1 MKTNLES
8 SEEKKK
14 ILVTVNELVEV
25 HSREQLMD
33 LLEKANIEYHKQA
46 TCHKLA
52 ELLVEEVFELSRLT
66 LEEMKCVLKNYY
78 LVSFSS
84 VPPLTKEEL
93 INCILQQRIKWRG
106 SYPTLNLTSQ

>member
-8 SEEKKK
+8 SEKKK
-14 ILVTVNELVEV
+14 ILVTVNEIVELY
-25 HSREQLMD
+25 SRKQLKE
-33 LLEKANIEYHKQA
+33 LLEKANIEYHHQA

-52 ELLVEEVFELSRLT
+52 ELLVEEEFELSRLT
-66 LEEMKCVLKNYY
+66 LEEMKCVLSKYY
-78 LVSFSS
+78 LVSFS

-93 INCILQQRIKWRG
+93 INNILQQRIKWRG